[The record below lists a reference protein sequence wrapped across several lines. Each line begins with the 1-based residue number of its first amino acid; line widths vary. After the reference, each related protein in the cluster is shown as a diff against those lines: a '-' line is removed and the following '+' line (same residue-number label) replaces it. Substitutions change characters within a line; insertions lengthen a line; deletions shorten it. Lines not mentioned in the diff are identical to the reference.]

1 VKNHG
6 GRGGPKGLD
15 GSSPKRALIAKN
27 NDVKSGVIIVDEG
40 KLDLRVGTYG
50 NHDPRKSGIR
60 GVKNNDEIR
69 DHRNYI
75 IDKKLKDM
83 NRSPVKASTAKY

>member
-1 VKNHG
+1 M
-6 GRGGPKGLD
+6 
-15 GSSPKRALIAKN
+15 
-27 NDVKSGVIIVDEG
+27 
-40 KLDLRVGTYG
+40 GTFG
-50 NHDPRKSGIR
+50 NRDSRKSGIR

-83 NRSPVKASTAKY
+83 NRSPVKAITAKS